1 MKIIQALKN
10 GNENWR
16 YLQKKVQLNNPLV
29 LVFGNRYLL
38 EDENSIME
46 IKKEFSYENLVF
58 ASTSGEILDGSLIDN
73 SISVTAIEFENS
85 SYIIKRENIANFN
98 MQINLLGET
107 LLAKLPKEKLKHLF
121 VLADGML
128 DGSRLIQGLE
138 NNLEASI
145 SITGGMCGDDAR
157 FEKTLSSYNENPK
170 TGEVVLIG
178 LYGDALEV
186 SYASAGGWFPFGP
199 ERKIT
204 KSKDINLP

>member
-1 MKIIQALKN
+1 MKIIQAFKN

-16 YLQKKVQLNNPLV
+16 YLQKKEQLNNPLV

-38 EDENSIME
+38 EDEQNITE
-46 IKKEFSYENLVF
+46 IKKEFCYENLVF
-58 ASTSGEILDGSLIDN
+58 GSTSGEILDGSMIDN
-73 SISVTAIEFENS
+73 SISVTAIELENS
-85 SYIIKRENIANFN
+85 SFIIERENIANFN

-138 NNLEASI
+138 NNLDASI

-178 LYGDALEV
+178 LYIFSEK
-186 SYASAGGWFPFGP
+186 YA
-199 ERKIT
+199 EYRK
-204 KSKDINLP
+204 KQREKEWQQ